1 MLAWFTLMGGY
12 VSALRSRMRRG
23 EAFYRTMWETAPDA
37 VCITDSRGRI
47 QYANPAVVEIF
58 GREPQAL
65 TGTSFTALLAGSTSA
80 AGNFELA
87 QYFNADGGKAAWRE
101 TEMQFMRPGGQV
113 FPAEVSAT
121 EMTVDGQRALLL
133 FIHDITVRKQTESAL
148 VTAKIAADAS
158 NRAKSRFLANMSHEI
173 RTPMNGIIGTADL
186 LSLEPLNDQAR
197 QYLGTIQRS
206 GNTLVE
212 VVNGILDFSYIEAG
226 TLVLEKITFDPA
238 KLAREVHD
246 QHVTAARAKG
256 LQSRCTLAPGLPPQ
270 VMGDPARLRQI
281 LGALLSNAVKFTQ
294 QGTIE
299 LRVALDGQRQLR
311 FEVHDTGSGVPL
323 DKRELIFDA
332 FAQADDS
339 STRSHGGTGL
349 GLTIAR
355 RLARLMGGDVG
366 IDGDASDRGT
376 GSVFWVTAALTPV
389 TPLLGGM
396 APNAGGAAPYS
407 GKNILLVEDDVVN
420 TKIAQLMLA
429 KRGANVTLA
438 SDGARAVAARSESRF
453 DLIFMD
459 CQMPVMDGF
468 EATRHIRAMERERNE
483 HHTPIVAL
491 TAHAF
496 AGYREQCLAAG
507 MDDYLTKPFTGK
519 DIDAM
524 LERWLIMT

>member
-1 MLAWFTLMGGY
+1 
-12 VSALRSRMRRG
+12 
-23 EAFYRTMWETAPDA
+23 
-37 VCITDSRGRI
+37 
-47 QYANPAVVEIF
+47 
-58 GREPQAL
+58 
-65 TGTSFTALLAGSTSA
+65 
-80 AGNFELA
+80 
-87 QYFNADGGKAAWRE
+87 
-101 TEMQFMRPGGQV
+101 
-113 FPAEVSAT
+113 
-121 EMTVDGQRALLL
+121 
-133 FIHDITVRKQTESAL
+133 
-148 VTAKIAADAS
+148 
-158 NRAKSRFLANMSHEI
+158 
-173 RTPMNGIIGTADL
+173 MNGIIGTADL

-396 APNAGGAAPYS
+396 APNAG
-407 GKNILLVEDDVVN
+407 ER
-420 TKIAQLMLA
+420 Q
-429 KRGANVTLA
+429 
-438 SDGARAVAARSESRF
+438 RSN
-453 DLIFMD
+453 
-459 CQMPVMDGF
+459 PP
-468 EATRHIRAMERERNE
+468 TRN
-483 HHTPIVAL
+483 P
-491 TAHAF
+491 
-496 AGYREQCLAAG
+496 
-507 MDDYLTKPFTGK
+507 
-519 DIDAM
+519 
-524 LERWLIMT
+524 